1 MEDGNLAVLVDAKTE
16 YTKQLINILKTN
28 IYVIFLEIFESCK
41 KECEENNTQSK
52 VFLEFQNKMREV
64 PKWNTEIIKEHCDT
78 IIKNSKCDWIDE
90 LITAVFVSHTRILTS
105 INVGKTKGK
114 IDLNIPKTHNF
125 IHKCFIDIARY
136 FWKNSYLFEDKESKF
151 EYQKNRRETELMI
164 ESSINET
171 IRKELPVKNILKK
184 YLGNEY
190 EDEDTDTEESFE
202 EPSKKNLRR
211 MVMKELENCSNEKL
225 NKLKLILAQ
234 ETSESAEPEVKLEPS
249 SVTLEEVPVSEEVK
263 IEPSSVT
270 LEEVPVSEE
279 VKVEEP
285 VPVIN
290 LEPTLVPV
298 DDTSSLVNLN
308 EPVPE
313 LKLEEPSLE
322 QAPVVNLNEPVPE
335 LKHEEPSLPA
345 PEVKMEDQLPV
356 VKLEENSIVS
366 LEELVP
372 ESKDIKL
379 DLEPENLESLK
390 PEVELDAS
398 KFDEIAI
405 NLETKQIE
413 PVKEITMNLDSVKND
428 SDELMI
434 EVETPKK
441 KGRNYSFFN

>member
-16 YTKQLINILKTN
+16 YTKQLINILKTT
-28 IYVIFLEIFESCK
+28 IYGIFLEIFESCK
-41 KECEENNTQSK
+41 KECEENNKQSK
-52 VFLEFQNKMREV
+52 IFLEFQNKMREV
-64 PKWNTEIIKEHCDT
+64 PKWNNEIIKEHCDT

-105 INVGKTKGK
+105 INVGKNKGK
-114 IDLNIPKTHNF
+114 IDLNIPKTNNF

-136 FWKNSYLFEDKESKF
+136 FWKNSYLFENKESKF

-190 EDEDTDTEESFE
+190 EDEDVEESFE

-234 ETSESAEPEVKLEPS
+234 ETEVVPSVEDSVPDLKLQEPVPESYVDES
-249 SVTLEEVPVSEEVK
+249 PV
-263 IEPSSVT
+263 
-270 LEEVPVSEE
+270 L
-279 VKVEEP
+279 KVEEQP
-285 VPVIN
+285 VLKLEEQPVLKVEEQPVLK
-290 LEPTLVPV
+290 LEETPV
-298 DDTSSLVNLN
+298 LKLEETPVLKLE

-313 LKLEEPSLE
+313 LKVEEPPKIIS
-322 QAPVVNLNEPVPE
+322 NE
-335 LKHEEPSLPA
+335 LPA
-345 PEVKMEDQLPV
+345 L
-356 VKLEENSIVS
+356 S

-379 DLEPENLESLK
+379 DLEPENLDLLR
-390 PEVELDAS
+390 PEVELDES
-398 KFDEIAI
+398 KFDDIAI
-405 NLETKQIE
+405 NIETKKIE
-413 PVKEITMNLDSVKND
+413 PVKEITMNLDNTKND
-428 SDELMI
+428 NDELMI
-434 EVETPKK
+434 EVEAPKK

>member
-28 IYVIFLEIFESCK
+28 IYSIFLEIFELCK
-41 KECEENNTQSK
+41 KECEENNNQSK

-64 PKWNTEIIKEHCDT
+64 PKWNNEIIKEHCNT

-105 INVGKTKGK
+105 INVGKNKGK

-136 FWKNSYLFEDKESKF
+136 FWKNSYLFENKESKF

-190 EDEDTDTEESFE
+190 EDEDSEESFE

-211 MVMKELENCSNEKL
+211 MVMKELEHCSNEKL

-234 ETSESAEPEVKLEPS
+234 ET
-249 SVTLEEVPVSEEVK
+249 T
-263 IEPSSVT
+263 
-270 LEEVPVSEE
+270 
-279 VKVEEP
+279 EEP
-285 VPVIN
+285 
-290 LEPTLVPV
+290 
-298 DDTSSLVNLN
+298 
-308 EPVPE
+308 
-313 LKLEEPSLE
+313 
-322 QAPVVNLNEPVPE
+322 PVVNL
-335 LKHEEPSLPA
+335 EEP
-345 PEVKMEDQLPV
+345 PV
-356 VKLEENSIVS
+356 VNLEEPPVVNIEEPPPLVLTDDLQTLSI
-366 LEELVP
+366 EELVP

-379 DLEPENLESLK
+379 DLEPENLDLLR
-390 PEVELDAS
+390 PEVELDES
-398 KFDEIAI
+398 KFDDIAI
-405 NLETKQIE
+405 NIDTKKIE
-413 PVKEITMNLDSVKND
+413 PVKEITMNLDSPENN
-428 SDELMI
+428 SNEIMI

-441 KGRNYSFFN
+441 KGRNYTFFN

>member
-28 IYVIFLEIFESCK
+28 IYSIFLEIFELCK
-41 KECEENNTQSK
+41 KECEENNNQSK

-64 PKWNTEIIKEHCDT
+64 PKWNNEIIKEHCNT

-105 INVGKTKGK
+105 INVGKNKGK

-136 FWKNSYLFEDKESKF
+136 FWKNSYLFENKESKF

-190 EDEDTDTEESFE
+190 EDEDSEESFE

-211 MVMKELENCSNEKL
+211 MVMKELEHCSNEKL

-234 ETSESAEPEVKLEPS
+234 ET
-249 SVTLEEVPVSEEVK
+249 T
-263 IEPSSVT
+263 
-270 LEEVPVSEE
+270 
-279 VKVEEP
+279 EEP
-285 VPVIN
+285 
-290 LEPTLVPV
+290 
-298 DDTSSLVNLN
+298 
-308 EPVPE
+308 
-313 LKLEEPSLE
+313 
-322 QAPVVNLNEPVPE
+322 
-335 LKHEEPSLPA
+335 
-345 PEVKMEDQLPV
+345 PV
-356 VKLEENSIVS
+356 VKLEEPPVVKLEEPPVVNLEEPPVVNLEEPPVVKIEEPPVVNLEEPPVVKLEEPPVVNLEEPPVVKLEEPPPLVLTDDLQTLSI
-366 LEELVP
+366 EELVP

-379 DLEPENLESLK
+379 DLEPENLDLLR
-390 PEVELDAS
+390 PEVELDES
-398 KFDEIAI
+398 KFDDIAI
-405 NLETKQIE
+405 NIDTKKIE
-413 PVKEITMNLDSVKND
+413 PVKEITMNLDSPENN
-428 SDELMI
+428 SNEIMI

-441 KGRNYSFFN
+441 KGRNYTFFN